1 MTQEPDTPA
10 APVARTHRRP
20 KRGRQVAGFAI
31 GGLLLIAA
39 VWAVASQDAGATWAA
54 LRGAPAWMLGAA
66 FLLPFVNW
74 MLMSATFSALMKPH
88 GAVGRAEMAA
98 LIGASW
104 LLNYL
109 PMRPGLLGRVAYHK
123 AVNRIAVPGSLKA
136 IGGNIGAGFAAMGL
150 GALVAAS
157 AGLSTVPSFAWVDRW
172 AGVVAASPLL
182 LLLGACVGAGTLR
195 SPVVR
200 SWTVASFLR
209 YLDLLVWAARYAI
222 VFRMV
227 GRDVDVFGAI
237 AIATVSQAASLV
249 PIAGN
254 GLGLREWAVGLTA
267 AALPA
272 WMAGDMG
279 REVGLAA
286 DLVNRAAEV
295 AAAVPVGVAS
305 VWWLVRRRA
314 ANQAAE
320 SGNG

>member
-1 MTQEPDTPA
+1 MTHEPHDPVSPEL
-10 APVARTHRRP
+10 PVARTPRRP
-20 KRGRQVAGFAI
+20 KRWRQVAGFVI
-31 GGLLLIAA
+31 GSLLLIAA
-39 VWAVASQDAGATWAA
+39 VWAVASQDTRATWEP
-54 LRGAPAWMLGAA
+54 LRGAPAWMVAAA
-66 FLLPFVNW
+66 FLLPFLNW

-123 AVNRIAVPGSLKA
+123 AVNRIGVPASLKA
-136 IGGNIGAGFAAMGL
+136 VGGNIGAGFAAMGL

-157 AGLSTVPSFAWVDRW
+157 AGLRAVPSFAWVDRW
-172 AGVVAASPLL
+172 PGVVAASALL
-182 LLLGACVGAGTLR
+182 PLLGACVGAGALR

-200 SWTVASFLR
+200 SWTIASLLR
-209 YLDLLVWAARYAI
+209 YMDLLVWAARYAI
-222 VFRMV
+222 VFRMI
-227 GRDVDVFGAI
+227 GRDVDLFGAI

-272 WMAGDMG
+272 WIAGDMG

-295 AAAVPVGVAS
+295 AAAVPVGMAS
-305 VWWLVRRRA
+305 VWWLVRRRRA
-314 ANQAAE
+314 SAGAR
-320 SGNG
+320 